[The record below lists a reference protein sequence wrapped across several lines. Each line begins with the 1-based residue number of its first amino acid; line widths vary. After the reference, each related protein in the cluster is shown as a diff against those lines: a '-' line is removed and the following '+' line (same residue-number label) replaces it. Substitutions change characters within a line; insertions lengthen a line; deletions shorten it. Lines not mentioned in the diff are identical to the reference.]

1 MKLIKIV
8 SDKVQIKT
16 DQFEFHDV
24 RINDLLVVS
33 DGEANLMTV
42 VSSMADTEA
51 GLPQMEEDDYI
62 SVPGRIKVLE
72 CSIIGS
78 IKNGKFSKAIDKYPT
93 SDITVKM
100 MDEEGFKQILSG
112 YESSGFC
119 IGNYAAYH
127 TEAYVDGNKFFQR
140 HSCIVGNT
148 GSGKSETVAK
158 ILEELSKLSGTNVIV
173 FDIHGE
179 YKKLSYARNIKVG
192 NDFAFPMWMF
202 GFSGMVLNVLKV
214 KEETATVAMSAL
226 RKCYYHLCPDGKENK
241 PVYFNINLM
250 LEMLKRLNEDMVQT
264 GEIYKNGDK
273 AGLPKMVKGD
283 FNGKLSGI
291 INSLEDKKAD
301 ARYSFLFQDKPQEY
315 LKEIIY
321 QLMSNDRPVKNV
333 DLSDVP
339 HDIAIAI
346 IGAITKLVYDI
357 QRTYKNG
364 LVHPITLVCDEAH
377 VYIPNAFQLSASEK
391 RMVEVFEEIA
401 KEGRKFGISLFVASQ
416 RPSELNKTIMAQCA
430 NFIVSKLNNE
440 NDKSMIKGMIPD
452 GSESVIDATTTF
464 NPGEVLIIGDAVPIP
479 LKIQVTLAKERPES
493 RTIDFWDI
501 WKESV
506 FFDLNSGIEKYMNS

>member
-1 MKLIKIV
+1 
-8 SDKVQIKT
+8 
-16 DQFEFHDV
+16 
-24 RINDLLVVS
+24 
-33 DGEANLMTV
+33 
-42 VSSMADTEA
+42 
-51 GLPQMEEDDYI
+51 
-62 SVPGRIKVLE
+62 
-72 CSIIGS
+72 
-78 IKNGKFSKAIDKYPT
+78 
-93 SDITVKM
+93 
-100 MDEEGFKQILSG
+100 
-112 YESSGFC
+112 
-119 IGNYAAYH
+119 
-127 TEAYVDGNKFFQR
+127 
-140 HSCIVGNT
+140 
-148 GSGKSETVAK
+148 
-158 ILEELSKLSGTNVIV
+158 
-173 FDIHGE
+173 
-179 YKKLSYARNIKVG
+179 
-192 NDFAFPMWMF
+192 
-202 GFSGMVLNVLKV
+202 
-214 KEETATVAMSAL
+214 
-226 RKCYYHLCPDGKENK
+226 
-241 PVYFNINLM
+241 
-250 LEMLKRLNEDMVQT
+250 
-264 GEIYKNGDK
+264 
-273 AGLPKMVKGD
+273 MVKGD

-315 LKEIIY
+315 LKEIVY